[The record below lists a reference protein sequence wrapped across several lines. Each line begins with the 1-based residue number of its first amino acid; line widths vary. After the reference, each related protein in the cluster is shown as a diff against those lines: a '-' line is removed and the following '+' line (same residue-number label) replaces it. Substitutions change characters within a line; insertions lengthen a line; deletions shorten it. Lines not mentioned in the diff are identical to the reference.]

1 MWATIIVFASVFA
14 GILAGMFVVPDAIVA
29 DIDSISTLM
38 LGFLLFSVGIDIG
51 SNKEALSDLKSKS
64 KMVIT
69 IVTSVILGSIA
80 GGFAMSYLYSISTN
94 TSLAITAGYGWYSIS
109 AILLKDL
116 ASAEV
121 GAIAFLTNVFR
132 EVLAF
137 IFIPIMATN
146 FSHESSIPPA
156 GATAMDTCLPLISR
170 VTSPDVAIISF
181 LSGVI
186 LSSLVPVLVPFFYAL

>member
-1 MWATIIVFASVFA
+1 MWATIIVFASVLG
-14 GILAGMFVVPDAIVA
+14 GILAGLFLVPDAIVA
-29 DIDSISTLM
+29 DIDSISTLL
-38 LGFLLFSVGIDIG
+38 LGFLLFSVGVDIG
-51 SNKEALSDLKSKS
+51 SNKSALSGIKSKS

-69 IVTSVILGSIA
+69 IVTAVILGSIA
-80 GGFAMSYLYSISTN
+80 GGLLVSYMYKISTN

-132 EVLAF
+132 EILAF
-137 IFIPIMATN
+137 ILIPIMAAK

-181 LSGVI
+181 LCGVI
-186 LSSLVPVLVPFFYAL
+186 LSSLVPVMVPFFYTL

>member
-1 MWATIIVFASVFA
+1 MWATILVFASVLI
-14 GILAGMFVVPDAIVA
+14 GILGGMFVVPEAIVA

-38 LGFLLFSVGIDIG
+38 LGLLLFSVGIDIG
-51 SNKEALSDLKSKS
+51 SNKEALSGIKSKG
-64 KMVIT
+64 KMV
-69 IVTSVILGSIA
+69 VTVVAAVVLGSIA
-80 GGFAMSYLYSISTN
+80 GGLFMSYLYKVSAN

-137 IFIPIMATN
+137 ILIPIMATN
-146 FSHESSIPPA
+146 FSHESAIPPA

-170 VTSPDVAIISF
+170 VTTPDVAIVSF

-186 LSSLVPVLVPFFYAL
+186 LSSLVPVMVPFFYAL